1 MTWKP
6 GDLTYEISV
15 CQCCMLTEA
24 NGECC
29 GPDYDNNHG
38 LEGFG
43 GGVEPLSLISPEDGL
58 AMGGEHSEYCTEDD
72 RGAGCDCDQLG
83 FSWSSCEGCGSPLG
97 GDRYKMTVFPN
108 ERLP

>member
-15 CQCCMLTEA
+15 CQCCMLTHA

-29 GPDYDNNHG
+29 DPLYW
-38 LEGFG
+38 E
-43 GGVEPLSLISPEDGL
+43 GGVDHDGHEPLSLLDATFDGL
-58 AMGGEHSEYCTEDD
+58 ALGGTHPEECASLPNAVDCECD
-72 RGAGCDCDQLG
+72 RLS
-83 FSWSSCEGCGSPLG
+83 FSWSSCGGCGSPLG